1 MATKQTG
8 AKSKAKKTASRRAAR
23 SKAAD
28 YSNGM
33 KTYALHAY
41 DEGSADVV
49 SKLKAETEA
58 TPSFSMLP
66 ADTAGGGTKA
76 VDPETAARGYL
87 SQALASKSV
96 PSLVAP
102 QGETTDF
109 KVINTESVPLTN
121 TVMVK
126 FRQRFSEVPVYGSL
140 VSVELDDQNELVS
153 MNTSLGEPV
162 DISPVAKK
170 SPADAMKAIKDFA
183 GHKKDLTGIVP
194 KLNYY
199 FDTESQKWHLAYI
212 AEDVP
217 VTGGGSVRS
226 VSPFVSMMDYVVDA
240 HTGKVLAELTR
251 SAHVSSD
258 EAELDG
264 LGKQRKFRADQNGT
278 KKELFD
284 STLNI
289 RTFDFKFQDIDRDGR
304 QLPGKAFGNPPK
316 WTPAAV
322 SAHANAA
329 VVAEY
334 LRNVLGRKNID
345 NNNGPIRSSVNCDLR
360 RGNSRPAPEWINAQ
374 WNGQQMLYGQRK
386 DGTSFISL
394 AIALDVVGHEMF
406 HGVTQFTSRLVYETQ
421 SGALNESYS
430 DIFGVAIK
438 NSMEPDVSKWDW
450 TIGKGLLEGGAPFRD
465 LQNPERFRQPAHMRN
480 FVTLA
485 PDQPHDFGGVHTN
498 SGIHNKAAF
507 LIFTAKDR
515 DGNQIFTPAQTA
527 GIFYLTLT
535 QQLAARSQFADARR
549 GSVLSTQSLF
559 RTLPADRLKAATDA
573 VENAFE
579 AVGIQ

>member
-1 MATKQTG
+1 MATKKGGPKAT
-8 AKSKAKKTASRRAAR
+8 AKKTATKHAAR
-23 SKAAD
+23 SKVSGL
-28 YSNGM
+28 SNGM
-33 KTYALHAY
+33 RSYALHAY
-41 DEGSADVV
+41 DEESAGIV
-49 SKLKAETEA
+49 SKLKQETEA
-58 TPSFSMLP
+58 TPSFGFVAEGAMGAAAP
-66 ADTAGGGTKA
+66 

-102 QGETTDF
+102 QGDTTDF
-109 KVINTESVPLTN
+109 KVINTETIPLTN

-140 VSVELDDQNELVS
+140 VSVELDDKNDLVS
-153 MNTSLGEPV
+153 MNTALGEPV
-162 DISPVAKK
+162 DVSPLAKK
-170 SPADAMKAIKDFA
+170 SPAEAMKAIKDYP
-183 GHKKDLTGIVP
+183 GYKKDLGGIVP

-199 FDTESQKWHLAYI
+199 FDTKTQKWHLTYI

-217 VTGGGSVRS
+217 VKGGSS
-226 VSPFVSMMDYVVDA
+226 EKSDAPFLQMMDYVVDA
-240 HTGKVLAELTR
+240 HTGKVLDELTR
-251 SAHVSSD
+251 SAHMASVD
-258 EAELDG
+258 ETELDG
-264 LGKQRKFRADQNGT
+264 LGKSRKFRADQNGS

-289 RTFDFKFQDIDRDGR
+289 RTFDFTFQDIERNSTL
-304 QLPGKAFGNPPK
+304 LPGKSIGNPPK

-345 NNNGPIRSSVNCDLR
+345 NNNGVITSSINCDLR
-360 RGNSRPAPEWINAQ
+360 RRNRRPAPEWINAV
-374 WNGQQMLYGQRK
+374 WNGRQMLYGQRK
-386 DGTSFISL
+386 NGSNFISL

-438 NSMEPDVSKWDW
+438 NSGEPDVSKWDW
-450 TIGKGLLEGGAPFRD
+450 TIGKGLLEGGEPFRD
-465 LQNPERFRQPAHMRN
+465 LSNPERFNQPAHMRN
-480 FVTLA
+480 FAVLD
-485 PDQPHDFGGVHTN
+485 PDEEHDFGGVHTN
-498 SGIHNKAAF
+498 SGINNKVAF
-507 LIFTAKDR
+507 LIFTSKDNN
-515 DGNQIFTPAQTA
+515 GKFIFTPAQAA

-535 QQLAARSQFADARR
+535 QQLTPRSQFTDARR
-549 GSVLSTQSLF
+549 GSLVSTRSLL
-559 RTLPADRLKAATDA
+559 RALPATQLKAATDA
-573 VENAFE
+573 VEKAFD
-579 AVGIQ
+579 AVGVK